1 MLVGAVINGP
11 NNAEFFG
18 DLGEMPA
25 GSVECTKP
33 YTKEF
38 DSATSVFADDLRSWP
53 SSEPAID
60 FTATAVL
67 GFSLIAN
74 G

>member
-1 MLVGAVINGP
+1 ASLFA
-11 NNAEFFG
+11 

-25 GSVECTKP
+25 GAIPCAKP

-38 DSATSVFADDLRSWP
+38 DSASSRFVDELTSWP

-67 GFSLIAN
+67 AFALS
-74 G
+74 